1 MRKSLKRIL
10 DRLRAAANGRLRRPT
25 SARDGL
31 QVPQRTQ
38 AP

>member
-1 MRKSLKRIL
+1 MRKSLTRVL
-10 DRLRAAANGRLRRPT
+10 DWLRAASNGRLRKPT

-38 AP
+38 AR

>member
-1 MRKSLKRIL
+1 MSKSVKRIL
-10 DRLRAAANGRLRRPT
+10 DRLRAAANGRLHKPT

-38 AP
+38 AH